1 MQLDVSF
8 AKPLGPYKNV
18 CNMIPKEYCHVEMSF
33 HTSADTFKR
42 QLHQEIEHAYSP
54 ARLELLKKR
63 IRNIKGKIIVCFYI
77 NWGGTVSCR
86 YLSEI
91 ITEPYFRPPED
102 PVYDVIPLKIDLEE
116 SKKIISYHLKNIGKP
131 YDYMRAILSLAP
143 ITLRTSEVPDQF
155 YCAQLV
161 LYTLKEIGIEID
173 GDINHQT
180 PLTVYKFLESIK
192 DRQMDTNGGTESDS
206 K

>member
-1 MQLDVSF
+1 MQLDISF
-8 AKPLGPYKNV
+8 AKPIGPYKNL

-33 HTSADTFKR
+33 HTAADTFKK
-42 QLHQEIEHAYSP
+42 QLHTAIEHSHSP

-63 IRNIKGKIIVCFYI
+63 LRNIKGKIIVCFYI
-77 NWGGTVSCR
+77 NWGETVSCR

-91 ITEPYFRPPED
+91 ITEPYFRPPEE
-102 PVYDVIPLKIDLEE
+102 PVYDVIPLKIDVEE
-116 SKKIISYHLKNIGKP
+116 SEKIINFNLKNIGKP

-143 ITLRTSEVPDQF
+143 ITLRTSDLPDKF

-180 PLTVYKFLESIK
+180 PLSVYKFLESIK
-192 DRQMDTNGGTESDS
+192 DRHMDTNGGTESDS

>member
-1 MQLDVSF
+1 MQLDISF
-8 AKPLGPYKNV
+8 AKPVGPYRNL

-42 QLHQEIEHAYSP
+42 QIHAQIDKSYSP
-54 ARLELLKKR
+54 ATLESLKKR
-63 IRNIKGKIIVCFYI
+63 LRNIKGKIIVCFYV
-77 NWGGTVSCR
+77 NWGETVSCR

-91 ITEPYFRPPED
+91 ITEPYFRPPEE
-102 PVYDVIPLKIDLEE
+102 PVYSVIPLKINVEE
-116 SKKIISYHLKNIGKP
+116 SEKIINFNLQNIGKP

-143 ITLRTSEVPDQF
+143 ITLRTLKLPDKF

-161 LYTLKEIGIEID
+161 LYTLKEIGIEMD
-173 GDINHQT
+173 EDINHQT
-180 PLTVYKFLESIK
+180 PFSVYKFLEGIK
-192 DRQMDTNGGTESDS
+192 DRHFDTNGGIESDS

>member
-1 MQLDVSF
+1 
-8 AKPLGPYKNV
+8 
-18 CNMIPKEYCHVEMSF
+18 MSF
-33 HTSADTFKR
+33 HTSADSFKM

-63 IRNIKGKIIVCFYI
+63 LRNIKGKIIVCFYI

-116 SKKIISYHLKNIGKP
+116 SNKIISYHLKNIGKP
-131 YDYMRAILSLAP
+131 YDYVRAILSLAP
-143 ITLRTSEVPDQF
+143 ITLRTPEVPDHF

-161 LYTLKEIGIEID
+161 LYTLKEIGIEMD
-173 GDINHQT
+173 SDINHQT
-180 PLTVYKFLESIK
+180 PLTVHTFLQSIK
-192 DRQMDTNGGTESDS
+192 DRHMDTNGGTESDS